1 MERSVVI
8 SCGVGLAT
16 GSVPWN
22 TSTARRAK
30 VHWLPAATVPFLNAD
45 GRTVSP
51 VWYRAFV
58 ELFETRM
65 GGVQG
70 QSVAQVATTVT
81 QTQQQV
87 VAATNKVVE
96 TIAYTRSVDARASAL
111 KQVASDNGLSGADSV
126 PPPSNPP
133 SGTVEP

>member
-1 MERSVVI
+1 MERAVVF
-8 SCGVGLAT
+8 SVGLGLGI

-22 TSTARRAK
+22 TSNARRSK
-30 VHWLPAATVPFLNAD
+30 VPWLPAAHVPVVQSNGLMHPA
-45 GRTVSP
+45 
-51 VWYRAFV
+51 WYRAMV
-58 ELFETRM
+58 ELFEHRM

-96 TIAYTRSVDARASAL
+96 TIAYARSVDARASAL
-111 KQVASDNGLSGADSV
+111 KQVASDNGLSGTDSV

-133 SGTVEP
+133 GGTVEP